1 MAIDARK
8 VLRLNMPQW
17 QGGDRPNYRIGG
29 RVLAAIAPR
38 PQGPEETV
46 LVPRA
51 GEDERPIESGIVS
64 REALLAQLAAAR
76 SAIDR
81 HAPEAIVTLGGDCHV
96 DLAPIAYLS
105 ERYGDDL
112 AVLWVDAHPDIV
124 GPERD
129 RYAHTHV
136 LATLMGEGD
145 PEFVAAVRRPVDP
158 KRILYVGLTETSPFE
173 ADFIRKH
180 GIARLSPED
189 LAGSPQR
196 VLEWLRASGERKVA
210 VTSTSMFSIPR
221 STTSPCS
228 TIPSPR
234 RAPMTRCPRVGC
246 GLRRSPRS
254 LMHLRRKPTSW
265 VWPSPSTCYG
275 ARSGCP
281 APCACYR
288 SSPTDRAAGHD
299 RS

>member
-1 MAIDARK
+1 
-8 VLRLNMPQW
+8 MPAW
-17 QGGDRPNYRIGG
+17 SASPPSISG
-29 RVLAAIAPR
+29 AAMRATPVAK
-38 PQGPEETV
+38 EE
-46 LVPRA
+46 RA
-51 GEDERPIESGIVS
+51 V
-64 REALLAQLAAAR
+64 AR

-112 AVLWVDAHPDIV
+112 AVLWVDTHPDIV

-221 STTSPCS
+221 SPTSPCS

-246 GLRRSPRS
+246 GLRRSPQS

-265 VWPSPSTCYG
+265 VWPSPMLWSAIRLSRSRPAPQAVKGRC
-275 ARSGCP
+275 ARSYLG
-281 APCACYR
+281 
-288 SSPTDRAAGHD
+288 
-299 RS
+299 